1 MRSSLLDS
9 LDSCPAQ
16 DYQVTSLALS
26 ILTRHTTMDTSSPL
40 LFTHVRQLEGNE
52 LGVSPLCD
60 KGCRGDRYFRHDLFH
75 KETEFEY
82 PVDVELSNAK
92 PILDFGGI

>member
-16 DYQVTSLALS
+16 DYRVTSLVSS
-26 ILTRHTTMDTSSPL
+26 ILTRHTTMYTSSPL
-40 LFTHVRQLEGNE
+40 LVTHVRQLEGNE

-60 KGCRGDRYFRHDLFH
+60 KARGVGVIAISVMTYFTR
-75 KETEFEY
+75 KQNSSTQ
-82 PVDVELSNAK
+82 
-92 PILDFGGI
+92 